1 MRKWRKTGKKTKK
14 KLGRGWVSN
23 QGPRIFSFRRLQT
36 LKSDSVIFISLAR
49 ISSDNA
55 HIYTHSYFIY
65 AQRPLKF
72 SGRTFIFTAR
82 NTRKTENLLFVF
94 WSCPSSAQKYL
105 LFQFSDAR
113 FEILSIFCPWYKE
126 KMILKKKGFGN
137 RKLFQFSVHVWT
149 SPLRGNPQSTCGHFQ
164 LGKGRSLA
172 CHKSWDML
180 LVLWEKRVY
189 LLALPSRTF

>member
-1 MRKWRKTGKKTKK
+1 MSNQSVERDTPFPQYLCERHLWKQTEWWESEEKLEKKRKK

-113 FEILSIFCPWYKE
+113 FEILSIFCPWYME
-126 KMILKKKGFGN
+126 KMILKKKVSATGSCFN
-137 RKLFQFSVHVWT
+137 SR
-149 SPLRGNPQSTCGHFQ
+149 STYE
-164 LGKGRSLA
+164 
-172 CHKSWDML
+172 
-180 LVLWEKRVY
+180 LVL
-189 LLALPSRTF
+189 